1 MNDDVFE
8 KYMNAGE
15 IAAIARDEGA
25 AGVREGVSY
34 TEIVEKIESM
44 ISNKGASIAFPT
56 NISIN
61 HIAAHFTPSTGDKQ
75 VFHKGDIVKID
86 VGAHIDGYIADT
98 AVTIE
103 VETDKYSSLLT
114 ASVEALHTA
123 ITLMKPG
130 VKLSEVGKQVEN
142 KIHEYGFK
150 PIDNLTGHSLN
161 RYNLH
166 SGMSIPS
173 IATMS
178 IQRKPRV
185 DDVVAVEPFATT
197 GSGHVISGKGSHIYL
212 LKSGMNFRRL
222 RDNKSRIM
230 MKKLHHQFRSLPF
243 ASRWCEGIIPNVDV
257 SLLWLEQKGMV
268 HHYPQLIE
276 QNNGMVSQKEHTMII
291 TENGCQVTTYGK
303 HERE

>member
-1 MNDDVFE
+1 MNDDVHE
-8 KYMNAGE
+8 KYVKAGE
-15 IAAIARDEGA
+15 IAALARDEGKA
-25 AGVREGVSY
+25 SVKEGISY
-34 TEIVEKIESM
+34 TEIVEKIES
-44 ISNKGASIAFPT
+44 IIIGKGAGIAFPT
-56 NISIN
+56 NISVN
-61 HIAAHFTPSTGDKQ
+61 HIAAHFTPTTDDLQ
-75 VFHKGDIVKID
+75 VFCKGDIVKID

-98 AVTIE
+98 AVTTE
-103 VETDKYSSLLT
+103 VETDEYDSLII
-114 ASVEALHTA
+114 ASAEALDTA
-123 ITLMKPG
+123 ITLIKPG

-173 IATMS
+173 IASMS

-197 GSGHVISGKGSHIYL
+197 GSGHVISGKGSNIYL

-222 RDNKSRIM
+222 RDNKSRVMI
-230 MKKLHHQFRSLPF
+230 KKLQHHFRSLPF
-243 ASRWCEGIIPNVDV
+243 ASRWCGGIIPNVDV
-257 SLLWLEQKGMV
+257 SLQWLEQKGMI

-276 QNNGMVSQKEHTMII
+276 QNKGMVSQKEHTMII
-291 TENGCQVTTYGK
+291 TEHGCQVTTYGK
-303 HERE
+303 HEQK

>member
-1 MNDDVFE
+1 MNDDVLE
-8 KYMNAGE
+8 KYIRAGE
-15 IAAIARDEGA
+15 IAALARDEGA
-25 AGVREGVSY
+25 AHVKDGVSF
-34 TEIVEKIESM
+34 TEIVEKIES
-44 ISNKGASIAFPT
+44 IITGKGAGIAFPT
-56 NISIN
+56 NIALN
-61 HIAAHFTPSTGDKQ
+61 HIAAHFTPSTADEQ
-75 VFHKGDIVKID
+75 VFQKGDIVKID
-86 VGAHIDGYIADT
+86 VGAHVDGFIADT

-103 VETDKYSSLLT
+103 VDSEEFSSLIN
-114 ASVEALHTA
+114 ASAEALDTA

-130 VKLSEVGKQVEN
+130 VKLSELGKQVEK

-173 IATMS
+173 VATMS

-197 GSGHVISGKGSHIYL
+197 GSGHVISGKGSNIYL

-222 RDNKSRIM
+222 RDQRSRVMI
-230 MKKLHHQFRSLPF
+230 KKLQYQFRSLPF
-243 ASRWCEGIIPNVDV
+243 ASRWCEGIIPNVDG
-257 SLLWLEQKGMV
+257 SLQWLEQKGMV

-276 QNNGMVSQKEHTMII
+276 QNKGMVSQKEHTMII

-303 HERE
+303 HEQE